1 MLLISTYRDLLT
13 EIELYENRLED
24 LEREDYALRR
34 IEYKRIDLDIYVN
47 RKHKVNNEAAIIQA
61 ILDDKR
67 ETQKAILE
75 KLNQLEGL
83 EYQIAYKR
91 FIEGKSLNVIADEIK
106 YSDSYIMKKS
116 AEVSKKIK
124 E

>member
-1 MLLISTYRDLLT
+1 MLLISTYQDLLL
-13 EIELYENRLED
+13 EIELYKSRLED

-34 IEYKRIDLDIYVN
+34 IEYKRIDLDIYLE
-47 RKHKVNNEAAIIQA
+47 RKHKVNNEAAILQA

-75 KLNQLEGL
+75 KLKQLEGI

-91 FIEGKSLNVIADEIK
+91 FIEGKSLNKIAEELK

-116 AEVSKKIK
+116 AEVTKNIK